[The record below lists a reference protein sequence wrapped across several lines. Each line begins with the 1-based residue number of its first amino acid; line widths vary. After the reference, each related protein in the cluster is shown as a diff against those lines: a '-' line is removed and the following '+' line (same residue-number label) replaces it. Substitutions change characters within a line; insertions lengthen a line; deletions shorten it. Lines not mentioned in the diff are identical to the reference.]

1 MAWDAGAIVSKLT
14 LDRSKF
20 SAAMKQVSA
29 QVKGFGGLIKNN
41 SAQIKKMG
49 RQMTMAG
56 AAIVGGV
63 GLMVKAYGSFNEAM
77 VRSLAIMGDVSPA
90 MRKEMAKTAKQLSTE
105 STFAAKDLAEA
116 YYFLASAGMNAEQ
129 SISAL
134 APVARFAQ
142 AGAFDLA
149 QATDL
154 LTDAQTALGL
164 SSKNVIENEK
174 NLIRVSDVLVGANT
188 LANASV
194 LQFSEALTNK
204 AAAAM
209 VNLNI
214 EVEEGVAVLA
224 AYADKGVKGRL
235 AGQRLTMMLNGLFDA
250 TRQNKKAW
258 DDAGISLFNADE
270 SMRDIADIIQDME
283 GYMGNM
289 TVKQREAT
297 LATLGFNIKT
307 KDSIL
312 TLMGSSEK
320 MKEWTGKLKEMG
332 GITKEVADKQLEA
345 FNAKM
350 TILKNTVIKAAIGIG
365 QSLAPMIESIAEK
378 IKNVVEKIA
387 VWIEKHPKLTAV
399 IATVVTGIGALLL
412 VLGPLMMM
420 LPGIIVALPALAA
433 GFSML
438 LGPVG
443 AVALA
448 VTALGIAL
456 NKVMDQYKKKQD
468 AEMDAMVE
476 AGKGAAQLHAFRR
489 ELIEKEIVTVE
500 EWGEIYRKHGKDHKR
515 VMIAISKL
523 PEYAHI
529 REQWDKVKEK
539 HKEVEESSSGL
550 TEALRKNSE
559 DVVKLTTTMVDEIFK
574 ATHNEFEV
582 RVRMAQRTYEER
594 KALLEKE
601 KADKE
606 AFALLE
612 RAYAVEIDQ
621 IDKDRTQK
629 LKEGWAERGRGIMA
643 ALKKWFEAEKATRE
657 KIKGLHA
664 TYTDIINQLTMG
676 ETEYRLLKLD
686 EWYAGELEKLGTN
699 LETKAELEEAYAL
712 QKEEI
717 DKGTAKSQMSMF
729 EKISSAA
736 MIALGQS
743 KAGAVAQAIM
753 STYAGAAKT
762 LEMLGMPL
770 AIPFIAMAIIQGF
783 KQVKSI
789 MAVDVPSAEA
799 GAYLPHPAIIEAG
812 HGPLGEVIL
821 PLEKAPA
828 IFKEMGRETVTES
841 ISMRIIIQN
850 QITIGEQTF
859 YKESVKNIN
868 KAGAVGDLI
877 VPNKVVV

>member
-1 MAWDAGAIVSKLT
+1 LAFSAGAITSKLQ
-14 LDRSKF
+14 LDRTQF
-20 SAAMKQVSA
+20 SAAMKAVSG
-29 QVKGFGGLIKNN
+29 QVKGFGGLIKQN

-49 RQMTMAG
+49 RQMTIAG

-63 GLMVKAYGSFNEAM
+63 GMMVKAYGSFDEAM
-77 VRSLAIMGDVSPA
+77 TRSLAIMGDVSPA

-116 YYFLASAGMNAEQ
+116 YYFLASAGMSAEA

-134 APVARFAQ
+134 APMARFAQ
-142 AGAFDLA
+142 AGTFDLA
-149 QATDL
+149 LATDL

-250 TRQNKKAW
+250 TRQNKKIW
-258 DDAGISLFNADE
+258 DDVGISLFEADG
-270 SMRDIADIIQDME
+270 SMRAMADIIQDLE
-283 GYMGNM
+283 VYLGSM
-289 TVKQREAT
+289 TVQEREAA

-320 MKEWTGKLKEMG
+320 IRGWTGDLKEMG
-332 GITKEVADKQLEA
+332 GMTKEVADKQMEA

-350 TILKNTVIKAAIGIG
+350 TVLKNTVIKAAIGIG
-365 QSLAPMIESIAEK
+365 QSLAPMIISLGEK
-378 IKNVVEKIA
+378 IKNIAGKISA
-387 VWIEKHPKLTAV
+387 WIEKHPKLTAV

-420 LPGIIVALPALAA
+420 LPGIIVALPALGAA
-433 GFSML
+433 FSML

-456 NKVMDQYKKKQD
+456 NKVIGGYKKKQD

-476 AGKGAAQLHAFRR
+476 VAKGGAKFHAFRQK
-489 ELIEKEIVTVE
+489 LIEDEIVTVE
-500 EWGEIYRKHGKDHKR
+500 EWAGIYKKHGKSYQR
-515 VMIAISKL
+515 VMHAIATL

-529 REQWDKVKEK
+529 REQWDAVIEKEK
-539 HKEVEESSSGL
+539 DVEKSSGGL
-550 TEALRKNSE
+550 TEALRKNSDE
-559 DVVKLTTTMVDEIFK
+559 VVKLTSKMVGEIMK
-574 ATHNEFEV
+574 ATLDEFAYRKWV
-582 RVRMAQRTYEER
+582 AQATYEER
-594 KALLEKE
+594 KALLDKE
-601 KADKE
+601 KADKQ
-606 AFALLE
+606 AYILLE
-612 RAYAVEIDQ
+612 RTLALELEQ
-621 IDKDRTQK
+621 IEKDKTEK
-629 LKEGWAERGRGIMA
+629 FKEGWAERGRAVMA
-643 ALKKWFEAEKATRE
+643 GLSKWYAKEKATRD
-657 KIKGLHA
+657 KVQALHA
-664 TYTDIINQLTMG
+664 GYTNIIKQLTMS
-676 ETEYRLLKLD
+676 EKDYKLWQLD
-686 EWYAGELEKLGTN
+686 EWYAGELEKLGAS
-699 LETKAELEEAYAL
+699 LEAKAALEEAYGL
-712 QKEEI
+712 KKQEI
-717 DKGTAKSQMSMF
+717 DAGTAASQMSMF
-729 EKISSAA
+729 EKIGAA
-736 MIALGQS
+736 ATIALGQS

-762 LEMLGMPL
+762 IELIGMPF

-783 KQVKSI
+783 KQVAAI
-789 MAVDVPSAEA
+789 MAVPVPSMAEGGVVERA
-799 GAYLPHPAIIEAG
+799 GIVRLHAGEEVRPAEIVKG
-812 HGPLGEVIL
+812 
-821 PLEKAPA
+821 
-828 IFKEMGRETVTES
+828 
-841 ISMRIIIQN
+841 
-850 QITIGEQTF
+850 TIGMTRAGPGPFHTTVNLKIYAQRLDDRT
-859 YKESVKNIN
+859 IN
-868 KAGAVGDLI
+868 EAAEKIHRAINRQIGRY
-877 VPNKVVV
+877 